1 MSEAPH
7 YEYRWEDHSL
17 LTRYL
22 HAPLFVPLVRSLPRR
37 ITPNMVTVF
46 GHAAVWLT
54 FVVALSRAQ
63 PGAWIFAALGVSYL
77 TYALADCIDGMFARH
92 TGRTSRLGELLDH
105 GFDAISL
112 PLVSLGIGI
121 ATRLPAWLILS
132 STAAVA
138 FMVFATFVHG
148 YRVGYVVLG
157 AIGSLEG
164 IVAAGVVGLAIAV
177 FGIEPFTMPVLLGLS
192 IAGWLAIAIVGGSF
206 LALLSMR
213 GLIRYPSDFA
223 ALFLLCGAVLA
234 WYRFGQ
240 IAVAM
245 AGLLFVA
252 VCAYEVC
259 VLTCS
264 RLLHAPLRLWDIG
277 LLTLLVGGAALSV
290 ALRWNADAQAVAAG
304 LVPAYVLAR
313 GGRTFAHAV
322 SVLRAERL
330 PARPERSPE
339 ITAAAS

>member
-17 LTRYL
+17 LTRHL
-22 HAPLFVPLVRSLPRR
+22 HAPLFVPLVRVLPRR

-46 GHAAVWLT
+46 GHAAVWIT
-54 FVVALSRAQ
+54 FVVALSRQQ
-63 PGAWIFAALGVSYL
+63 PGAWIFASLGVAYL

-112 PLVSLGIGI
+112 PLVSLGVGI
-121 ATRLPAWLILS
+121 ATRLPAWLVLA

-157 AIGSLEG
+157 GIGSLEG
-164 IVAAGVVGLAIAV
+164 IVVAGFTCLAISV
-177 FGIEPFTMPVLLGLS
+177 FGIEAFTTPVLLGLS
-192 IAGWLAIAIVGGSF
+192 LAGWLAIAIVGGSF
-206 LALLSMR
+206 VALVSMPR
-213 GLIRYPSDFA
+213 LVRYPSDFIV
-223 ALFLLCGAVLA
+223 LGLLCAAVIA
-234 WYRFGQ
+234 WYRYGQ
-240 IAVAM
+240 LAVAM

-277 LLTLLVGGAALSV
+277 LFTLLLGGAALSL
-290 ALRWNADAQAVAAG
+290 ALKWNADVQAVAAG

-313 GGRTFAHAV
+313 GGRTFARAV
-322 SVLRAERL
+322 RALRAER
-330 PARPERSPE
+330 PAANRALSPE
-339 ITAAAS
+339 ITSAAS